1 MQYLNH
7 KPLKTQHIMQLINFP
22 LSFTLTSYQE
32 DYTFQNILDELP
44 KAQITRELINY
55 NPDEDDTATEE
66 ITFNRPQDLTDF
78 LLHSFTFIA
87 HITACHGA
95 DDDYF
100 DYIPLFLEEYKALL
114 IECQK
119 LIGKRDLGEEN
130 YYTRSLKNTITLAIE
145 FFNLLIQNHQD
156 QDESC
161 NNPLH
166 WFSAEFKPIAITI

>member
-1 MQYLNH
+1 MQNTLN
-7 KPLKTQHIMQLINFP
+7 TTIMQHINFP
-22 LSFTLTSYQE
+22 LSFTLISYQE

-44 KAQITRELINY
+44 KAQITLELINY
-55 NPDEDDTATEE
+55 NPEEDDTATEK

-78 LLHSFTFIA
+78 LLNCFTFIA
-87 HITACHGA
+87 GITATHGA

-100 DYIPLFLEEYKALL
+100 DYIPLFLEEYYYLL

-119 LIGKRDLGEEN
+119 LIKERDLNRED

-145 FFNLLIQNHQD
+145 FFNLLIKNHQD
-156 QDESC
+156 EDESC

-166 WFSAEFKPIAITI
+166 WFSSGLQAILLS

>member
-1 MQYLNH
+1 MQTQLN
-7 KPLKTQHIMQLINFP
+7 THIMQHINFP

-55 NPDEDDTATEE
+55 NPDEDDTATEK

-78 LLHSFTFIA
+78 LLNSFTFIA
-87 HITACHGA
+87 NITACHGA

-100 DYIPLFLEEYKALL
+100 DYIPLFLEEYQALL
-114 IECQK
+114 LECQK
-119 LIGKRDLGEEN
+119 LIGERDLYGEN
-130 YYTRSLKNTITLAIE
+130 YYTMGLKNTITLAIE

-161 NNPLH
+161 NNPLY
-166 WFSAEFKPIAITI
+166 WFGASLKAIPLP

>member
-1 MQYLNH
+1 MQ
-7 KPLKTQHIMQLINFP
+7 TIQFP

-44 KAQITRELINY
+44 KAQITRELIKY
-55 NPDEDDTATEE
+55 NPDEDDTATEK

-87 HITACHGA
+87 NITACHGA

-100 DYIPLFLEEYKALL
+100 DYIPLFLEEYYYLL

-119 LIGKRDLGEEN
+119 LIGERDLYEED
-130 YYTRSLKNTITLAIE
+130 YYTMSLKNTITLAIE

-156 QDESC
+156 TDEDC
-161 NNPLH
+161 DNINY
-166 WFSAEFKPIAITI
+166 WFSATFQAIPSITE